1 MISTLFEKTLD
12 GNPRKYCFCD
22 TPELIENYDLA
33 IADKENTW
41 ICHHKLEAFFT
52 SKELQVMNRY
62 YHVSPRDL
70 VFVENE
76 TEHHKWPHKGHKRSE
91 ECKQKIREANLG
103 KKQSKET
110 IEKRAKKLKG
120 KCGKYERTDEWKNN
134 LSKAKKGKKLKLS
147 EERRKELSQRAS
159 ERNKLYGHF

>member
-1 MISTLFEKTLD
+1 MGSIPGLAQWVKGSGTAAAVVWVTTAVRIRSLARNSLCLGVAKEEKKD
-12 GNPRKYCFCD
+12 
-22 TPELIENYDLA
+22 E
-33 IADKENTW
+33 KE
-41 ICHHKLEAFFT
+41 HK
-52 SKELQVMNRY
+52 
-62 YHVSPRDL
+62 
-70 VFVENE
+70 
-76 TEHHKWPHKGHKRSE
+76 KWPHKGHKRSE

-159 ERNKLYGHF
+159 ERNTLYGHF

>member
-1 MISTLFEKTLD
+1 MISKQHFVKGTKTC
-12 GNPRKYCFCD
+12 YCD
-22 TPELIENYDLA
+22 DYEQIENYELA
-33 IADKENTW
+33 VEDTEYIWT
-41 ICHHKLEAFFT
+41 CHHKLEAFYLA
-52 SKELQVMNRY
+52 KELQEMGRY
-62 YHVSPRDL
+62 FQVKPREL
-70 VFVENE
+70 VFVKDDK
-76 TEHHKWPHKGHKRSE
+76 EHRKWPHKGYKRSE